1 MPVRRS
7 QKLSYED
14 IRRNPAR
21 PRKALRRACIL
32 VAGVVE
38 ELEVAE
44 YHDRHTMERMRE
56 HLARA
61 DSELE
66 AAQHFLAPE
75 SAEGA
80 EMDLVRAVANAR
92 VALGDALET
101 VRVRLG
107 DSDRG

>member
-1 MPVRRS
+1 M
-7 QKLSYED
+7 
-14 IRRNPAR
+14 
-21 PRKALRRACIL
+21 
-32 VAGVVE
+32 
-38 ELEVAE
+38 AE

-80 EMDLVRAVANAR
+80 EMDLVRAVTNAR
-92 VALGDALET
+92 VALWDALKT
-101 VRVRLG
+101 VSLRLG
-107 DSDRG
+107 HTDRE

>member
-1 MPVRRS
+1 M
-7 QKLSYED
+7 E
-14 IRRNPAR
+14 
-21 PRKALRRACIL
+21 
-32 VAGVVE
+32 
-38 ELEVAE
+38 
-44 YHDRHTMERMRE
+44 HRHRMTLERMWE

-66 AAQHFLAPE
+66 AAQHFLAPG

-107 DSDRG
+107 DTDRG

>member
-1 MPVRRS
+1 M
-7 QKLSYED
+7 
-14 IRRNPAR
+14 
-21 PRKALRRACIL
+21 
-32 VAGVVE
+32 
-38 ELEVAE
+38 AE

-80 EMDLVRAVANAR
+80 EMDLVRAVTNAR
-92 VALGDALET
+92 VAIGDALKT
-101 VRVRLG
+101 VSLRLG
-107 DSDRG
+107 HTDRG